1 MKHIYTSLDIGSD
14 SIKVVVCELYQN
26 KLNLLASASYP
37 SKGIHR
43 GLIVDPDGAKE
54 CISNAIHQVEE
65 ILGMRVD
72 EVIAT
77 VPSYEAEFT
86 VVKGELEVKDEDGNV
101 SRDDIYQVLD
111 QAVASTSFE
120 NRSIVTAIPVDY
132 TLDGVAYQSE
142 PLHMPGQSLKARA
155 IVVTVP
161 EKSAYSV
168 MTLLDSI
175 GINVIDISLSG
186 IGDLYAFKNK
196 TMEKNVGAIIN
207 IGGDITTV
215 SLYNRGIIVK
225 NAIINMGG
233 VNVDKD
239 ISYMYKTP
247 LDVSEDLKRHF
258 ALGNKRNASTSDMHE
273 IETEV
278 DNALRINQFEISE
291 VVASRLEEILNLA
304 KDKINILTSKRIDYI
319 IITGGMS
326 NMADI
331 EYTANE
337 VFKRSI
343 NIGNIRLVG
352 IRDNKYS
359 SAVGS
364 IVYFISKMKLKGQDL
379 SMVSDEDAAKL
390 ASIRKSYQEIHNDQ
404 MLGKLMEYFLA
415 NRRI

>member
-37 SKGIHR
+37 SKGVRR
-43 GLIVDPDGAKE
+43 GLIVDSDSAKE

-86 VVKGELEVKDEDGNV
+86 VVKGEVEIKTEDGNV
-101 SRDDIYQVLD
+101 SRDDIYKVLD
-111 QAVASTSFE
+111 MAVSKADFKGRE
-120 NRSIVTAIPVDY
+120 IVTAIPVDY
-132 TLDGVAYQSE
+132 TLDGVAYEKE
-142 PLHMPGQSLKARA
+142 PLHCPGQSLKARA

-168 MTLLDSI
+168 MELLDSMNI
-175 GINVIDISLSG
+175 SVIDISLSG

-196 TMEKNVGAIIN
+196 TIEKAVGAIIN
-207 IGGDITTV
+207 IGGDTTTV

-233 VNVDKD
+233 INIDKD
-239 ISYMYKTP
+239 ISYMYKTS
-247 LDVSEDLKRHF
+247 LDVSSDLKRHF

-304 KDKINILTSKRIDYI
+304 KDKISILTSKKIDYI
-319 IITGGMS
+319 IITGGTS

-337 VFKRSI
+337 VFKRNV

-379 SMVSDEDAAKL
+379 SMVSEEDAAKL